1 MIFLAE
7 LDREAAV
14 HLRAAVEA
22 RRRWCITNGYRWPD
36 ALSELARLL
45 AAPGGRSRSSVD
57 ACPVCCDGDLVQ
69 PMALPY
75 DEARRL
81 VGVSEKTLRRWVAA
95 GELPV
100 VEVGG
105 VRLIR
110 PADLEEFLDNHKTRR
125 NGAQ

>member
-1 MIFLAE
+1 M
-7 LDREAAV
+7 
-14 HLRAAVEA
+14 
-22 RRRWCITNGYRWPD
+22 
-36 ALSELARLL
+36 
-45 AAPGGRSRSSVD
+45 
-57 ACPVCCDGDLVQ
+57 Q

-81 VGVSEKTLRRWVAA
+81 IGVSEKTLRRWITA

-110 PADLEEFLDNHKTRR
+110 PNDLEEFLDSHKTRR
-125 NGAQ
+125 NGAE